1 MPLQF
6 GVINEPLPVVI
17 IPNATAI
24 YYSWDLKTWWTRV
37 IGISASNIA
46 YDSVSGKFAACT
58 APPNYPAA
66 PNFIRIATGTGVIS
80 SPASA
85 WVGIG
90 SGTGPSSE
98 PSVHYANEQWFL
110 CETRYIHKYPVSG
123 AAGARYSVATGI
135 ILSGVVYDSVTSRYI
150 IGGGINNYHTTD
162 FVSFTSVANGM
173 PSTSTTNGLCVGS
186 AGRIVTVGQTSAVGR
201 ISTSDNGGST
211 WTARTLTPPS
221 GVSAYRALSVV
232 YVSQLGMYFVGC
244 QSGIVYSS
252 PDAITW
258 THRATLA
265 NVPNIHT
272 IGYSQKLG
280 KVFAV
285 GTVSSTLNVAESTN
299 GTTWV
304 NSDHVRNDNW
314 VWSGSTLVKRGA
326 IIR

>member
-90 SGTGPSSE
+90 SGTGPSSA

-110 CETRYIHKYPVSG
+110 CETSYIHKYPVSG
-123 AAGARYSVATGI
+123 AAGARYSVAAGI

-186 AGRIVTVGQTSAVGR
+186 AGRIVTVGQTAAVGR

-232 YVSQLGMYFVGC
+232 YVSQLGMYFVAC
-244 QSGIVYSS
+244 QSGLVYSS

-265 NVPNIHT
+265 NAPNIHT

-285 GTVSSTLNVAESTN
+285 GTTSSTLNVAESTN

-314 VWSGSTLVKRGA
+314 TGASMLVKRGA